1 MGLDYDRLPSR
12 AVALGREGDN
22 ETEPKSHNLSTIFLS
37 NDQPSNNH
45 EVCFLVSPV
54 LGDVDLLVHFIRPS
68 PCSWTPSSSSFEF
81 QLHGGGGEGRR
92 RSSRRAGRR
101 RRKHHHKPFQ
111 GADQGAAQPSFVD
124 VAGRGG
130 TNAPRLGAIQDR
142 CDPFR
147 VPRESLQSK
156 IMAST
161 GVPAVEAK
169 ALLQAQCETVT
180 AKSSSSSSAPPGQSR
195 ASARTT
201 ISSTPSLPR
210 WS

>member
-1 MGLDYDRLPSR
+1 MRTR
-12 AVALGREGDN
+12 W
-22 ETEPKSHNLSTIFLS
+22 I
-37 NDQPSNNH
+37 
-45 EVCFLVSPV
+45 
-54 LGDVDLLVHFIRPS
+54 LLV
-68 PCSWTPSSSSFEF
+68 EF
-81 QLHGGGGEGRR
+81 QLRCGGGEGRR

-195 ASARTT
+195 VFRMHYDSFDTQLASMVMTVDDVMLR
-201 ISSTPSLPR
+201 SLQDDPTVKR
-210 WS
+210 MGKDVKRYPMVWKETAAGQLATNGQHGSRNLKEE